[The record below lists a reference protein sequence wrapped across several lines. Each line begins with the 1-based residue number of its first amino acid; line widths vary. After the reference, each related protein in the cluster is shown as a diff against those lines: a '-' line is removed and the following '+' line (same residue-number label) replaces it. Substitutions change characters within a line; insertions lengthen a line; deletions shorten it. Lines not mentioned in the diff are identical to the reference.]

1 MVMDIQTQKT
11 LWEFE
16 NLGLLWSILDAGL
29 ELGIINE
36 GDEGVVIDVTA
47 IAETAEQW
55 NEPIEP
61 RQADWFEGAGIVG
74 VASLVNAYMEDP
86 TSYQRGSV
94 NSLVKLIGD
103 KLLQTF
109 EGKRVEIEF

>member
-1 MVMDIQTQKT
+1 MSMDTQTKE
-11 LWEFE
+11 LV
-16 NLGLLWSILDAGL
+16 LLWSLLDLGL
-29 ELGIINE
+29 ELNADTVIINE

-103 KLLQTF
+103 KLLQTYV
-109 EGKRVEIEF
+109 GKQVEIEF

>member
-1 MVMDIQTQKT
+1 MVMDTQTKE
-11 LWEFE
+11 LV
-16 NLGLLWSILDAGL
+16 LLWNMLELGL
-29 ELGIINE
+29 ELNGRYADTGIINE

-47 IAETAEQW
+47 IAKTAEQW

-61 RQADWFEGAGIVG
+61 KKTDWFEGAGIVG
-74 VASLVNAYMEDP
+74 VACLVNAYMEDP

-109 EGKRVEIEF
+109 AGKRVEIEF

>member
-1 MVMDIQTQKT
+1 MSMDTQTKELVQ
-11 LWEFE
+11 LW
-16 NLGLLWSILDAGL
+16 NLLDLGL
-29 ELGIINE
+29 ELNGRYADTGIINE

-61 RQADWFEGAGIVG
+61 RQVSMFEAVG
-74 VASLVNAYMEDP
+74 LVAVVSLVNDYMEEP
-86 TSYQRGSV
+86 VAYKRGSV